1 MQKTDAGARLVP
13 IFFASLSSLLAQ
25 TKPLKE
31 VRVPYALGGST
42 GFFWVAHAPDRSKS
56 TA

>member
-1 MQKTDAGARLVP
+1 MKKLTWGALVL

-25 TKPLKE
+25 TKPLKKSASPAPSA
-31 VRVPYALGGST
+31 VPQVSSGSPS
-42 GFFWVAHAPDRSKS
+42 ARDRSKS